1 MKKLNLFNTNKK
13 ADFYSLLIEH
23 SQKVYDAYHIMYR
36 SMDKNDNEGFER
48 IFFLEREADDL
59 RRILIEKLNKTL
71 ITPFDREDVFT
82 LSRSVD
88 DIIDAAK
95 STVEEISVFRVS
107 VTEDLKEMI
116 SILERGTLEI
126 LDSLKNLKNHP
137 EVALEHAKRAKATEN
152 EMNHL
157 YLKSI
162 ANIFDNKDNTPS
174 YMMKMREI
182 YRHLNRSA
190 DRCDE
195 AANIIS
201 DIIIKTG

>member
-1 MKKLNLFNTNKK
+1 MGIFSKSGKKT
-13 ADFYSLLIEH
+13 DFYDLLIEH
-23 SQKVYDAYHIMYR
+23 SKKVYEAYHIMYR
-36 SMDKNDNEGFER
+36 AMDENKLEEFEK
-48 IFFLEREADDL
+48 IFFLERDADDL

-71 ITPFDREDVFT
+71 ITPFDREDVFS

-95 STVEEISVFRVS
+95 STVEEIKVFKVGI
-107 VTEDLKEMI
+107 TEDLKEMI

-126 LDSLKNLKNHP
+126 QDSLKNLKNYP

-162 ANIFDNKDNTPS
+162 ADIFDNKENTPG

-201 DIIIKTG
+201 DIIIKTS

>member
-1 MKKLNLFNTNKK
+1 MALFSKSGKKT
-13 ADFYSLLIEH
+13 DFYGLLIEH
-23 SQKVYDAYHIMYR
+23 SKKVYEAYHIMYKA
-36 SMDKNDNEGFER
+36 MDENKLEDFEK
-48 IFFLEREADDL
+48 IFFLERDADDL

-71 ITPFDREDVFT
+71 ITPFDREDVFS

-95 STVEEISVFRVS
+95 STVEEIKVFKVGI
-107 VTEDLKEMI
+107 TEDLKEMI

-126 LDSLKNLKNHP
+126 HDSLKSLKNYP

-162 ANIFDNKDNTPS
+162 ADIFDNKDNTPG

-190 DRCDE
+190 DQCDE

-201 DIIIKTG
+201 DIIIKTS